1 MGEFWKRLVFGFLFV
16 VVVIGS
22 IIMGKLAAS
31 LMLLIVVMMASSEI
45 VNLFPHEQDKPL
57 KNIVGCCSVMLYVF
71 FVFLSGNFDS
81 MESGIYIAPIFFFVP
96 LIIALFSKKHDY
108 VSIVGASWLSM
119 IFVALP
125 CGIMTMF
132 YNEELMGTDKGWGL
146 LIFAYILIWVNDIF
160 AYLTG
165 SAIGRHKLCPRISPK
180 KTIEGSVGGA
190 VFTMLFAYFINRF
203 LLNVFFFDNLISNVK
218 YAVKNMLGLV
228 CDPVAGLV
236 EVPCVKRNVIGA
248 VNAMTSCDM
257 VIAGMCSKIP
267 PDEVFDA
274 MRSVG
279 RCMPENIK
287 ETGTGGLA
295 ATPTGVKMRER
306 ITSL

>member
-22 IIMGKLAAS
+22 IIIGKLAAS

-57 KNIVGCCSVMLYVF
+57 KSIVGCCSVMLYVF

-81 MESGIYIAPIFFFVP
+81 IESGIYIAPIFFFVP

-132 YNEELMGTDKGWGL
+132 YNEELMGTDNGWVL

-203 LLNVFFFDNLISNVK
+203 LLNVFFFDNLISNVEVLFLALGVVVFGTFGDLTESMMK
-218 YAVKNMLGLV
+218 RHAGVKDSGN
-228 CDPVAGLV
+228 
-236 EVPCVKRNVIGA
+236 I
-248 VNAMTSCDM
+248 
-257 VIAGMCSKIP
+257 IP
-267 PDEVFDA
+267 GHGGILDRFDA
-274 MRSVG
+274 TFMA
-279 RCMPENIK
+279 MPFVFIY
-287 ETGTGGLA
+287 LLL
-295 ATPTGVKMRER
+295 
-306 ITSL
+306 I

>member
-22 IIMGKLAAS
+22 IIIGKLAAS

-71 FVFLSGNFDS
+71 IVVLSGNLDS

-132 YNEELMGTDKGWGL
+132 YNEELMGTDKGWAL

-203 LLNVFFFDNLISNVK
+203 LLNVFFFDNLISNVEVLFLALGVVVFGTFGDLTESMMK
-218 YAVKNMLGLV
+218 RYAGVKDSGN
-228 CDPVAGLV
+228 
-236 EVPCVKRNVIGA
+236 I
-248 VNAMTSCDM
+248 
-257 VIAGMCSKIP
+257 IP
-267 PDEVFDA
+267 GHGGILDRFDA
-274 MRSVG
+274 TFMA
-279 RCMPENIK
+279 MPFVFIY
-287 ETGTGGLA
+287 LLL
-295 ATPTGVKMRER
+295 
-306 ITSL
+306 I

>member
-22 IIMGKLAAS
+22 IIIGKLAAS

-96 LIIALFSKKHDY
+96 LIAALFSKKHDY

-132 YNEELMGTDKGWGL
+132 YNEELMGTDNGWVL
-146 LIFAYILIWVNDIF
+146 LIFAFILIWVNDIF

-203 LLNVFFFDNLISNVK
+203 LLNVFFFDNLISNVEVLFLALGVVAFGTFGDLTESMMK
-218 YAVKNMLGLV
+218 RHAGVKDSGN
-228 CDPVAGLV
+228 
-236 EVPCVKRNVIGA
+236 I
-248 VNAMTSCDM
+248 
-257 VIAGMCSKIP
+257 IP
-267 PDEVFDA
+267 GHGGILDRFDA
-274 MRSVG
+274 TFMA
-279 RCMPENIK
+279 MPFVFIY
-287 ETGTGGLA
+287 LLL
-295 ATPTGVKMRER
+295 
-306 ITSL
+306 I

>member
-22 IIMGKLAAS
+22 IIIGKLAAS

-71 FVFLSGNFDS
+71 FVFLSGNLDS

-132 YNEELMGTDKGWGL
+132 YNEELMGIDNGWVL

-203 LLNVFFFDNLISNVK
+203 LLNVFFFDNLISNVEVLFLALGVVVFGTLGDLTESMMK
-218 YAVKNMLGLV
+218 RHAGVKDSGN
-228 CDPVAGLV
+228 
-236 EVPCVKRNVIGA
+236 I
-248 VNAMTSCDM
+248 
-257 VIAGMCSKIP
+257 IP
-267 PDEVFDA
+267 GHGGILDRFDA
-274 MRSVG
+274 TFMA
-279 RCMPENIK
+279 MPFVFIY
-287 ETGTGGLA
+287 LLL
-295 ATPTGVKMRER
+295 
-306 ITSL
+306 I

>member
-22 IIMGKLAAS
+22 IIIGKLAAS

-71 FVFLSGNFDS
+71 FVFLSGNLDS

-125 CGIMTMF
+125 CGIMAMF
-132 YNEELMGTDKGWGL
+132 YNEELMGTDNGWVL

-203 LLNVFFFDNLISNVK
+203 LLNVFLFDNLISNVEVLFLALGVVVFGTFGDLTESMMK
-218 YAVKNMLGLV
+218 RHAGVKDSGN
-228 CDPVAGLV
+228 
-236 EVPCVKRNVIGA
+236 I
-248 VNAMTSCDM
+248 
-257 VIAGMCSKIP
+257 IP
-267 PDEVFDA
+267 GHGGILDRFDA
-274 MRSVG
+274 TFMA
-279 RCMPENIK
+279 MPFVFIY
-287 ETGTGGLA
+287 LLL
-295 ATPTGVKMRER
+295 
-306 ITSL
+306 I

>member
-22 IIMGKLAAS
+22 IVIGKLAAS

-71 FVFLSGNFDS
+71 FVFLSGNLDS

-132 YNEELMGTDKGWGL
+132 YNEELMGTDNGWVL

-203 LLNVFFFDNLISNVK
+203 LLNVFFFDNLISNVEVLFLALGVVVFGTLGDLTESMMK
-218 YAVKNMLGLV
+218 RHAGVKDSGN
-228 CDPVAGLV
+228 
-236 EVPCVKRNVIGA
+236 I
-248 VNAMTSCDM
+248 
-257 VIAGMCSKIP
+257 IP
-267 PDEVFDA
+267 GHGGILDRFDA
-274 MRSVG
+274 TFMA
-279 RCMPENIK
+279 MPFVFIY
-287 ETGTGGLA
+287 LLL
-295 ATPTGVKMRER
+295 
-306 ITSL
+306 I